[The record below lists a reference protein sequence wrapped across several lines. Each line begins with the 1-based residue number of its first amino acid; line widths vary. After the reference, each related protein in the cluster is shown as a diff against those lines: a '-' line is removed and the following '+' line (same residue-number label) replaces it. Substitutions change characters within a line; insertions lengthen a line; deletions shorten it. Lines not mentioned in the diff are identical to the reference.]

1 MRVAE
6 LQALL
11 LRTTAPDDTTYDAF
25 CERLV
30 GCVIE
35 ERPLPRGDAAATAG
49 AGGAGGGGGGRP
61 FRRAT
66 VTGLRVG
73 TPLRLPLHTLEYD
86 PPAGGAAG
94 SRPAACEV
102 VMASREYRIV
112 GRVSK
117 ERLAEARSRAAA
129 GGSRGA
135 VADSDARIHSVT
147 ISCPEGLPVDFFL
160 SEVLPEVRR
169 ALRQAEPGCAPMT
182 RSVNDDYG

>member
-1 MRVAE
+1 
-6 LQALL
+6 
-11 LRTTAPDDTTYDAF
+11 
-25 CERLV
+25 
-30 GCVIE
+30 
-35 ERPLPRGDAAATAG
+35 
-49 AGGAGGGGGGRP
+49 
-61 FRRAT
+61 
-66 VTGLRVG
+66 
-73 TPLRLPLHTLEYD
+73 
-86 PPAGGAAG
+86 
-94 SRPAACEV
+94 
-102 VMASREYRIV
+102 MASREYRIV
-112 GRVSK
+112 GCVSM